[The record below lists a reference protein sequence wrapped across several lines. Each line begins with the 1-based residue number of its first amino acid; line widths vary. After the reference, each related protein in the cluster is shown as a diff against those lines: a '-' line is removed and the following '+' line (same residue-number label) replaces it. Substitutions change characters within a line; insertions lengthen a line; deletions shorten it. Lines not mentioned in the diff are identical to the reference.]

1 MKFDLS
7 RISIHHNGARAP
19 VLEASPGERPG
30 QWTIEFDTLEQLMAF
45 ADAHGQIIV
54 SGAVTN
60 KWTNKRSLPFIEI
73 YDDYRE

>member
-7 RISIHHNGARAP
+7 RVSIHHNGAP
-19 VLEASPGERPG
+19 VLEASPGEEPDD
-30 QWTIEFDTLEQLMAF
+30 WTIEFDTLEQLIAF